1 VLSFCH
7 IPGCREKTFSQR
19 NYSNYE
25 QETIA
30 HTPLQSISQKENLLY
45 NGEEKKPRGIK
56 SSGIKHKKSNPKGLK
71 ANLKKKQK
79 QKQGHHKRPSAKI

>member
-1 VLSFCH
+1 MQK
-7 IPGCREKTFSQR
+7 KTFSQR
-19 NYSNYE
+19 NYSNYK

-45 NGEEKKPRGIK
+45 VQWEEKKPRGIK

-71 ANLKKKQK
+71 TNLKKKQK
-79 QKQGHHKRPSAKI
+79 QGHHKSPSAKI